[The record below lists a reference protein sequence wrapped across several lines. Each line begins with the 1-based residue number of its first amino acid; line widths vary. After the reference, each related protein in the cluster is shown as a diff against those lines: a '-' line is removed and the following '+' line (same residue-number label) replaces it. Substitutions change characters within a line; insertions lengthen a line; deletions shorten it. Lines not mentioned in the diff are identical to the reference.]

1 MHTLLSVSSRNVV
14 CEQRPLTMMSS
25 ICSCALCPAGR
36 RRTNLKTRECKSA
49 ALYGLHSDA
58 SKNIY
63 PQQRSVDE
71 VGIDENGVAFIEERH
86 RHRYEVNPTWVEK
99 IEANS
104 PLRYVPVA
112 SDLPSA
118 RLC

>member
-1 MHTLLSVSSRNVV
+1 
-14 CEQRPLTMMSS
+14 
-25 ICSCALCPAGR
+25 
-36 RRTNLKTRECKSA
+36 
-49 ALYGLHSDA
+49 LYGLHSDA